1 MNQYGPPSN
10 GTAFPRNGPPPFRG
24 PPQAFPRGG
33 PPLFRPP
40 LAARGLPPIF
50 AFRGP
55 PPAFQGRGISPIQ
68 GSLPPGIAQPPHGL
82 YIPPSRMTTPGLQ
95 APPSP
100 ATSVGPRGWNEF
112 RPGQGAPYYY
122 NTAVMESNSSKWLE
136 YKDEATGA
144 LYYFNTVTKETVW
157 DQPEEFRMQKA
168 REQVA
173 KMTSE
178 TLHTTSFPMTTQVQT
193 SVQSMQDSEQ
203 EKSRAL
209 TEKEEE
215 ENQEDMKRQ
224 EIQDKARKKR
234 KEEQEREQAA
244 TFEKMLVAERLAA
257 FKQFLEDKQITP
269 TLKWG
274 DAQRLIG
281 KDSSMHSDPRWKFAL
296 NTVGE
301 KKQAF
306 AEYCTQAK
314 NRATIEKR
322 RLVKKTREQFTELLG
337 LFESTL
343 APPSRRRQV
352 SWEELAASN
361 NFYSLRND
369 PRWSAVE
376 EIRERQQL
384 FATFMQDLERNQK
397 ARLAKQRDAMHRAF
411 TELLRQRV
419 DSKQLEFG
427 SSRSSKRL
435 DADTKCRVLDLLREV
450 ELPDGGGKVGDDAL
464 RIVDRHDV
472 YNWAEEF
479 LHERREL
486 EHAKRK
492 RERVDRVERQE
503 KMSRELNERFKDFVV
518 VQKLTAGSTWEEFST
533 EHLRQT
539 NEEPAI
545 ESKSEVDGGT
555 EAGGD
560 DEGNEDGDDKHLLH
574 WKEQRHLFEKYTR
587 RLRRNLEPVA
597 SVLRKYLDRRG
608 DPPLRV
614 TETTSYAV
622 FIDALK
628 NGVSIALDN
637 NAPEEGEEKV
647 IEKSNDVIT
656 GTLEDHDD
664 GSATGET
671 EEVKKLNPDEVDAAL
686 ESAVNKHREMN
697 DNDATVE
704 FPVFVRQVY
713 EMWVALAK
721 EDGMREKEKKL
732 KHRKRSR
739 KESRNVTNE
748 DDDGD
753 EDRPC
758 RVRRRSSA
766 LEEVEDDENTK
777 KRRSHRSSR
786 KRHRSHGSPSVSRS
800 RSRSRSVSRRDSSS
814 YRRSR
819 NRSRDCEGA
828 LPPGLAAVSL
838 KPIVGT
844 MTARQKI
851 PFKSLSEAEEA
862 AKAEEIIRQARL
874 KLQAKIT
881 TTTTNDSELE
891 DGEEL
896 EEGEEGEE

>member
-1 MNQYGPPSN
+1 MTQYGPPAN
-10 GTAFPRNGPPPFRG
+10 GTAFPRSGPPPFRG
-24 PPQAFPRGG
+24 PPQASFPRGG

-40 LAARGLPPIF
+40 LGARGLPPIF
-50 AFRGP
+50 ALRGP
-55 PPAFQGRGISPIQ
+55 PPGFHGRGVSPIH
-68 GSLPPGIAQPPHGL
+68 GSPARPPLGL
-82 YIPPSRMTTPGLQ
+82 NIPPSGM
-95 APPSP
+95 APPGFPTPSSP
-100 ATSVGPRGWNEF
+100 AGWNDF
-112 RPGQGAPYYY
+112 RARQGTPYYY
-122 NTAVMESNSSKWLE
+122 NAAVMERNPPKWME

-144 LYYFNTVTKETVW
+144 FYYFNTVTKETVW

-173 KMTSE
+173 KMTSDA
-178 TLHTTSFPMTTQVQT
+178 LQTTSFSMTTQVQT
-193 SVQSMQDSEQ
+193 PVQLTQDSEQ
-203 EKSRAL
+203 GKSDAL

-215 ENQEDMKRQ
+215 ENQEEMNKRQ
-224 EIQDKARKKR
+224 EVQDKARKKR

-244 TFEKMLVAERLAA
+244 TFENMLVAERLAA

-322 RLVKKTREQFTELLG
+322 RLVKKSREQFTELLG

-343 APPSRRRQV
+343 APPSRRWQV

-361 NFYSLRND
+361 NFYALRND

-397 ARLAKQRDAMHRAF
+397 ARLAKQRDAMHRTF

-427 SSRSSKRL
+427 GSRSSKRL
-435 DADTKCRVLDLLREV
+435 DTDTKRRVLDLLKEV
-450 ELPDGGGKVGDDAL
+450 ELPDSGGKVGDDAL

-472 YNWAEEF
+472 YDWAEEF
-479 LHERREL
+479 LHEHREL

-492 RERVDRVERQE
+492 RERADRMERQE
-503 KMSRELNERFKDFVV
+503 KMSRELNERFKDFVAA
-518 VQKLTAGSTWEEFST
+518 QKLTAGSTWEEFLA
-533 EHLRQT
+533 EHLRQAS
-539 NEEPAI
+539 EEQTI
-545 ESKSEVDGGT
+545 ESKSEGDGGT

-560 DEGNEDGDDKHLLH
+560 DEGKEDGDDKHLH
-574 WKEQRHLFEKYTR
+574 WKEQRHIFEKYTR

-597 SVLRKYLDRRG
+597 STIRKHLDRRG

-614 TETTSYAV
+614 TEITSYAV

-628 NGVSIALDN
+628 NGVGIALDN

-647 IEKSNDVIT
+647 VEGTNDVMK
-656 GTLEDHDD
+656 GALENHDD
-664 GSATGET
+664 GLATGET
-671 EEVKKLNPDEVDAAL
+671 EEVKTLKPDEVDAVL
-686 ESAVNKHREMN
+686 ETAVKKHREMK

-704 FPVFVRQVY
+704 FPVIVRQVY
-713 EMWVALAK
+713 EMWVALAR
-721 EDGMREKEKKL
+721 EMREKEKKL

-739 KESRNVTNE
+739 KESHNLAIE
-748 DDDGD
+748 DEGD

-758 RVRRRSSA
+758 RSRRRSSA
-766 LEEVEDDENTK
+766 LEELEDDENNK

-800 RSRSRSVSRRDSSS
+800 RSRSRSMSRRESSS
-814 YRRSR
+814 HRRSR
-819 NRSRDCEGA
+819 NRSRDREGP
-828 LPPGLAAVSL
+828 LPSGFAAVSS

-844 MTARQKI
+844 MKARQKL
-851 PFKSLSEAEEA
+851 PSKPLSEAEEA

-874 KLQAKIT
+874 KLQAKST
-881 TTTTNDSELE
+881 TVTNDSELE